1 MVALAPNNSETS
13 TWDVLDRFPKMH
25 SRAREAKTTSC
36 TEAPHSK
43 SFGRVE
49 IWLVIYEGCD
59 GLESFTRD
67 PIGYRGS
74 PFDLYEY
81 CESSPL
87 QNFDPLGLDTW
98 VCSGHMS
105 QIMTFTLEEV
115 GKDGCT
121 MTSKITLRAQ
131 RCSRNGETGN
141 NDIANFFAEIQ
152 FDTTITRSCPC
163 QPSKSWKTYRYCR
176 APLGV
181 FIKPTLDV
189 YGRGFDPKST
199 NVDDFRDEFC
209 PGVQTLPVGH

>member
-1 MVALAPNNSETS
+1 MVALAPITNETPA
-13 TWDVLDRFPKMH
+13 WDVLDRFPKLH
-25 SRAREAKTTSC
+25 SRAREVKTPSC
-36 TEAPHSK
+36 TDVPHSK
-43 SFGRVE
+43 SLGCVE

-87 QNFDPLGLDTW
+87 QNFDPLGMETW
-98 VCSGHMS
+98 VCSGQMS
-105 QIMTFTLEEV
+105 NIKTFTLEEV
-115 GKDGCT
+115 DKDGCT

-131 RCSRNGETGN
+131 RCFRDGLIGN
-141 NDIANFFAEIQ
+141 NDPANFFAEIQ
-152 FDTTITRSCPC
+152 FDTTITKSCPC

-181 FIKPTLDV
+181 FIKPTLDD
-189 YGRGFDPKST
+189 YGRGFDPNST
-199 NVDDFRDEFC
+199 NVDDFRDAFC
-209 PGVQTLPVGH
+209 PGVQTLPPG